1 MTREQICAVWTA
13 LSCGISSVQA
23 VKLFREFGSFEEIYK
38 NREFIR
44 KPMDFAA
51 KYAIMAAEE
60 IAETCDQHGFG
71 ILPFGDPLF
80 PKRLKGIK
88 NPPALLFYQG
98 QTQHFMRLND
108 APALAVVGTRS
119 MTPFGQAITVKI
131 TGELA
136 AAGFT
141 IISGMALGVDTAAH
155 ESALKIG
162 GFTVAVWGGGL
173 LKLFP
178 AENTRL
184 AEIIA
189 EKGLILTE
197 YPPYTHATKFT
208 FPTRNRIVSGLSDG
222 VFVAEAKE
230 KSGALI
236 TAKCAQEQGRKV
248 FVTMTDYS
256 RTGASEICEL
266 IAEGALPVTN
276 AQNILK
282 TLNASLNTKL
292 KLPDPPHEQ
301 LKLNFNLKP
310 EPVPEITDPVLLQLK
325 DGALTVDELADRT
338 GFEVRTL
345 ITRLA
350 QLEMDGLITALPG
363 RKYQRT

>member
-1 MTREQICAVWTA
+1 MTREQVCAVWTA
-13 LSCGISSVQA
+13 LSCGIPSVRA
-23 VKLFREFGSFEEIYK
+23 VKLFQEFGGFEEIYK

-44 KPMDFAA
+44 KPVDFAA

-60 IAETCDQHGFG
+60 IADTCDKHGFG

-80 PKRLKGIK
+80 PKRLTGIK
-88 NPPALLFYQG
+88 NPPVLLFYRG
-98 QTQHFMRLND
+98 DVRSFIRLGD

-119 MTPFGQAITVKI
+119 MTPFGQKI
-131 TGELA
+131 AAGISGELA
-136 AAGFT
+136 AAGVT
-141 IISGMALGVDTAAH
+141 IVSGMAVGIDTAAH
-155 ESALKIG
+155 EGALKVG

-173 LKLFP
+173 LRPFP
-178 AENTRL
+178 AENARL

-197 YPPYTHATKFT
+197 YPPETHAAKFT
-208 FPTRNRIVSGLSDG
+208 FPARNRIVSGLCDG
-222 VFVAEAKE
+222 VFIAEARE

-236 TAKCAQEQGRKV
+236 TAKCAMEQGRRV

-266 IAEGALPVTN
+266 IAEGAVPVTS
-276 AQNILK
+276 AQNISK
-282 TLNASLNTKL
+282 ALNASLKTKL
-292 KLPDPPHEQ
+292 QLPGPHEQ
-301 LKLNFNLKP
+301 PLLKLILDP
-310 EPVPEITDPVLLQLK
+310 EPEITDPVLLQLK
-325 DGALTVDELADRT
+325 NGALTVDELADRT

-350 QLEMDGLITALPG
+350 QLEMDGHVVALPG
-363 RKYQRT
+363 RRYREST